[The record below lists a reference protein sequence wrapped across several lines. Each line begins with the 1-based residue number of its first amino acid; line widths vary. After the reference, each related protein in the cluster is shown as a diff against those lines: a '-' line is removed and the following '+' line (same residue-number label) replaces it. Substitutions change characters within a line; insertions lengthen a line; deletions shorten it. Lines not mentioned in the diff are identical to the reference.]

1 MKPRR
6 TTSIDL
12 RERILSVYDGGEHT
26 RQEVADRFK
35 VSLGMVKKL
44 IQQRS
49 KIGSIAPL
57 HHLAGRKP
65 EILETHREEMKR
77 AKSGRPHLC
86 RSGKDGRFFDS
97 AGPLLKQLLPQTVVR
112 CRCRLKRPWPVPRP
126 FGAQDVHRI

>member
-1 MKPRR
+1 MKRRR

-12 RERILSVYDGGEHT
+12 RERILSVYDEGEYT

-49 KIGSIAPL
+49 RIGSIAPL

-65 EILETHREEMKR
+65 EILETHREQM
-77 AKSGRPHLC
+77 
-86 RSGKDGRFFDS
+86 
-97 AGPLLKQLLPQTVVR
+97 KQLLAQKVDMTLAELRAALGLDCTVQAIHIV
-112 CRCRLKRPWPVPRP
+112 LGKMGLTYKKR
-126 FGAQDVHRI
+126 H